1 MSPLLLGATLSLR
14 RWPPPLGPPTDL
26 VPGHLSPACGRTTL
40 NATHLRAGQSR
51 RSAPSA
57 SFGLPI
63 VRSAR
68 PSTPEVLL
76 AWWRSLAG
84 RQPHDL
90 GEDVGRVAGST
101 TRAQHLG
108 GLHRDDGK
116 SSRRTVAIRCME
128 RNIDATSL
136 RGCCIAANWR
146 STFQWLKVLLLV
158 AAGRPSAPA
167 AYKSSGSSWSSRKL
181 SRPSRGGVLQS
192 QKRSLLLLLLA
203 GHVTVALYG
212 HAERS
217 RTASSALLAVASWRE
232 GDLTKP
238 RSPDRV
244 TIVLSALAVSV

>member
-1 MSPLLLGATLSLR
+1 VDLRGVAPLRHVPRDPSLVIYLCPTGRASPSAAAREGNAAGIAPHPPPLGAPAGCRPLWGWLSRIAAALSPLLLGATLSLR
-14 RWPPPLGPPTDL
+14 RCPPPLGPPTDL
-26 VPGHLSPACGRTTL
+26 MPGHLSPACGRTTL

-108 GLHRDDGK
+108 GLDRDDGK
-116 SSRRTVAIRCME
+116 SFRRAVPMSWLE
-128 RNIDATSL
+128 WNMDAT
-136 RGCCIAANWR
+136 
-146 STFQWLKVLLLV
+146 LL
-158 AAGRPSAPA
+158 
-167 AYKSSGSSWSSRKL
+167 
-181 SRPSRGGVLQS
+181 
-192 QKRSLLLLLLA
+192 
-203 GHVTVALYG
+203 
-212 HAERS
+212 
-217 RTASSALLAVASWRE
+217 
-232 GDLTKP
+232 
-238 RSPDRV
+238 
-244 TIVLSALAVSV
+244 